1 MNQLSI
7 VGLIHNDAECS
18 NNNEDILLIYSKC
31 LFYSMY
37 ELYIT
42 LITSLLQLGQLLCIN
57 IILYIVMDP

>member
-1 MNQLSI
+1 M
-7 VGLIHNDAECS
+7 VALIQSDEDCS

-42 LITSLLQLGQLLCIN
+42 MITSLLQLSKLLCIN
-57 IILYIVMDP
+57 IIL